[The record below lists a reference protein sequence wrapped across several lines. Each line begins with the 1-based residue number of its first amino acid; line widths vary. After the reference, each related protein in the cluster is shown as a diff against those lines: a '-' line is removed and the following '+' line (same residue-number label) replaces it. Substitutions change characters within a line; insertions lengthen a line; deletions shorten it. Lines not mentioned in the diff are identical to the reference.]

1 MIYRNFNV
9 NIIIRLILI
18 VLTSIWFAMEMN
30 NPLKAYTKFFIIS
43 LLIIQSGLLL
53 QYFNKI
59 NKELIRFLKILKVD
73 DSSYRF
79 SSDLKGNFS
88 ELAKILN
95 NTADLIENTR
105 IEKEKQYHFLQFVI
119 EQINVGLLAYNNYE
133 KVHFI
138 NKSFTEIFKLNW
150 LKNIYELEKLDKQF
164 YILLSESKPEDLFQY
179 KIKIENNFYQ
189 LLVQKKQFK
198 FNNELI
204 NLVSFQNISAE
215 LDRKELES
223 WQKLIRVLTHEI
235 MNSIAPITNLTYS
248 IRRSLTE
255 NFNKISNQKHIIEEA
270 IEDTNI
276 IEKRSNGLMQFV
288 ENYRKLTRIGK
299 VLFTQVN
306 IKKLIDNSLNIFKLD
321 LFQSKISTE
330 IDIDENINVEG
341 DEKLLEQA
349 IINLIKN
356 AIEALEGCNEPK
368 IIISAYY
375 IENHVNLSI
384 VDNGIG
390 IEKEKIDDIFIP
402 FYTSKERGSG
412 IGLSLVKQIINL
424 HKGSISV
431 SSDIKMG
438 TIFQIR
444 L

>member
-9 NIIIRLILI
+9 NIIIRLVLI
-18 VLTSIWFAMEMN
+18 ILTSIWFALEMN

-43 LLIIQSGLLL
+43 LLFIQSGLLL

-119 EQINVGLLAYNNYE
+119 EQINVGLLAYNIDE

-138 NKSFTEIFKLNW
+138 NKSFTDIFKLKW
-150 LKNIYELEKLDKQF
+150 LREISVLEKLDKQF
-164 YILLSESKPEDLFQY
+164 YIQLSESKPEDLFQY

-248 IRRSLTE
+248 IRRTLTE
-255 NFNKISNQKHIIEEA
+255 NIDSESIQKSIMEEA

-288 ENYRKLTRIGK
+288 ENYRKLTRIGN

-306 IKKLIDNSLNIFKLD
+306 IKKLVEDSMNIFKLD
-321 LFQSKISTE
+321 LRQCKINVE
-330 IDIDENINVEG
+330 IDIDKNINVEG

-356 AIEALEGCNEPK
+356 SIEALEGINDPK
-368 IIISAYY
+368 IMISAYNH
-375 IENHVNLSI
+375 ENHLNLSI
-384 VDNGIG
+384 IDNGIG
-390 IEKEKIDDIFIP
+390 IEKERIDDIFIP

-431 SSDIKMG
+431 SSALRKG
-438 TIFQIR
+438 AVFQIK